1 MLPNSLTQTE
11 DLGKLKLTSTLN
23 YQANVTD
30 KMRIG
35 ELADQAGVTPRTIR
49 YYESLGL
56 MGPSEREG
64 RGFRY
69 YTEAQLVRLRKIEVL
84 KGLGLSLEE
93 IRSVID
99 LYFNDGMEID
109 AKHKVLSILISHL
122 QETEEKIEAL
132 QKFRVELQS
141 NIAKVKQHIEQA
153 QS

>member
-1 MLPNSLTQTE
+1 
-11 DLGKLKLTSTLN
+11 
-23 YQANVTD
+23 
-30 KMRIG
+30 MRIG
-35 ELADQAGVTPRTIR
+35 ELADQAGITPRTIR

-69 YTEAQLVRLRKIEVL
+69 YTVAELARLRKIEVL

-93 IRSVID
+93 IRSVIE
-99 LYFNDGMEID
+99 LYFNDGMEIH
-109 AKHKVLSILISHL
+109 AKQKVLEILISHL
-122 QETEEKIEAL
+122 QETEDKIEAL

-141 NIAKVKQHIEQA
+141 NIAKLQQHIQQA